1 MISDELGL
9 KITSDCDFEDYVFEG
24 HHNVSKSCTDAIE
37 AANRIVGDYI
47 NNYDVILDVCY
58 PSIVEQEL
66 RLRRYVSTPPPPPCS
81 SSRRRQCLPLIPSAP
96 EPLAG
101 DQDERRGRCLHV
113 LRAALLLQPAG
124 GPASSPRQPD
134 EPKLQLDHVQRVSWF
149 PTP

>member
-66 RLRRYVSTPPPPPCS
+66 RLRRYVSTPPPPPLFFLS
-81 SSRRRQCLPLIPSAP
+81 AAAMPSVDP
-96 EPLAG
+96 
-101 DQDERRGRCLHV
+101 
-113 LRAALLLQPAG
+113 LRAGTSCRRPGRA
-124 GPASSPRQPD
+124 
-134 EPKLQLDHVQRVSWF
+134 
-149 PTP
+149 